1 MRLPDADVLK
11 QELQRLSE
19 QLSSPEVMRAAGQ
32 IKAVA
37 AEHAHKEK
45 LLAAVLRYQQLTTE
59 QEEAEQLTADAA
71 LPTGQAGEQAGM
83 QQLAAEELA
92 RLATER
98 AAVEQQ
104 LEELLIPRDPRN
116 ERDVILEIRAG
127 AGGEEAALFAAEL
140 FRAYT
145 RHTELKGWKVA
156 TVSTARSEQGGY
168 KEVVAE
174 ISGNG
179 VFGALKYERGVHRV
193 QRVPET
199 EKMGRVH
206 TSTVTVAVMPQAE
219 EVDVVIRPEDLK
231 IDTYRASGAGGQHV
245 NKTSSAVR
253 ITHLPTN
260 TVVAVQ
266 DERSQHKNKEKAMRI
281 LRSRILDAQEEARHR
296 KEAAERRAQIG
307 TGDRSEKIRTYNF
320 SQDRITDH
328 RIKESWS
335 NIAGV
340 MEGNWEPVFAA
351 LAEAERQNFLGQNDQ
366 RRDSAKDC

>member
-1 MRLPDADVLK
+1 MRLPTGQAGLPDAALLR
-11 QELQRLSE
+11 QELQHLRE

-45 LLAAVLRYQQLTTE
+45 LLAAVERYQKLAQE
-59 QEEAEQLTADAA
+59 QVEAEQLTADAA
-71 LPTGQAGEQAGM
+71 LQP
-83 QQLAAEELA
+83 LATEELA

-104 LEELLIPRDPRN
+104 LEELLVPHDPRN

-127 AGGEEAALFAAEL
+127 TGGEEAALFAAEL
-140 FRAYT
+140 FRAYM
-145 RHTELKGWKVA
+145 RHAELKGWKVA
-156 TVSTARSEQGGY
+156 TVSTSRGEQGGY

-174 ISGNG
+174 IDGSG
-179 VFGALKYERGVHRV
+179 VFGALKYECGVHRV

-219 EVDVVIRPEDLK
+219 EIDIVIRPEDLK

-253 ITHLPTN
+253 ITHLPTS

-281 LRSRILDAQEEARHR
+281 LRSRILDAQEEARHQ
-296 KEAAERRAQIG
+296 KETAERRAQIG

-320 SQDRITDH
+320 PQDRITDH

-340 MEGNWEPVFAA
+340 MEGAWEPIFAA
-351 LAEAERQNFLGQNDQ
+351 LAEAERQNFLGKND
-366 RRDSAKDC
+366 

>member
-1 MRLPDADVLK
+1 MRLPDAALIR
-11 QELQRLSE
+11 QELQHLSE
-19 QLSSPEVMRAAGQ
+19 QLSSPEVMRNNNQ

-45 LLAAVLRYQQLTTE
+45 LLAAVERYEQLAQE
-59 QEEAEQLTADAA
+59 QAEAEQLKADPA
-71 LPTGQAGEQAGM
+71 M
-83 QQLAAEELA
+83 QQLAAEELGCLTA
-92 RLATER
+92 EQAS
-98 AAVEQQ
+98 VEQQ
-104 LEELLIPRDPRN
+104 LEELLVPRDSRN

-127 AGGEEAALFAAEL
+127 AGGEEAALFASEL

-145 RHTELKGWKVA
+145 RFAELKGWKVT
-156 TVSTARSEQGGY
+156 TVSTSHSEQGGY

-174 ISGNG
+174 ISGST

-193 QRVPET
+193 QRMPET

-219 EVDVVIRPEDLK
+219 EVDIVIRPEDLK

-281 LRSRILDAQEEARHR
+281 LRSRILDAHEEARHQQ
-296 KEAAERRAQIG
+296 ETAERRAQIG

-320 SQDRITDH
+320 PQDRITDH

-340 MEGNWEPVFAA
+340 MEGAWEPIFKT
-351 LAEAERQNFLGQNDQ
+351 LAEAERQNFLGKND
-366 RRDSAKDC
+366 